1 MSGYRITLDTVRQ
14 TLRQGLGRESFIAGF
29 IRAVDENAA
38 CPTADITP
46 DGQLRYNPDFVVRY
60 VATEQDLFCLIL
72 HEILHPL
79 FGHFVHGT
87 GELENVGA
95 DFVINASVS
104 LLYSRPSGAG
114 SLFQKLYEPRGL
126 AGLLR
131 PESRMRDSRFARLYD
146 AFYAHTWSRSSASL
160 STGEVIQT
168 LKVLV
173 PREECSGLLLLGSH
187 SHRGGNG
194 AGAKSAP
201 RFAPDTLCRLAEDLR
216 RAVDVEGLK
225 RAGYGLDLH
234 ELFTEIL
241 KTHLSFRKALLQRFA
256 TQQKVDNFR
265 RLIHRPRASLS
276 PIPLHPSKRDL
287 VLLAA
292 GIAPFHYHNGVQAPA
307 EKRQGLAVY
316 LDVSG
321 SVNQHLPHII
331 GLLQGLKQD
340 LKSIFLFSNKVEEV
354 PFATL
359 LAGRIKTTYG
369 TDFDC
374 IAQSILDRGFDKAV
388 ILTDGYA
395 SMKPELAEALRKQRV
410 CTLTVL
416 FGGKMDCPEWAAF
429 GEVVQLQDVTT

>member
-1 MSGYRITLDTVRQ
+1 MSGYRITLGTMRQ
-14 TLRQGLGRESFIAGF
+14 TLRQGLGRESFVAGF
-29 IRAVDENAA
+29 ILSVDETPA

-46 DGQLRYNPDFVVRY
+46 DGHLRYNPNFVAQY
-60 VATEQDLFCLIL
+60 VSTEHDLFCLIL

-104 LLYSRPSGAG
+104 LLYSRPSGGG

-126 AGLLR
+126 PGLLR

-146 AFYAHTWSRSSASL
+146 AFYGRTWQRSAGSL

-173 PREECSGLLLLGSH
+173 PPEECAGLLLLGSH
-187 SHRGGNG
+187 GNTIAGHANG
-194 AGAKSAP
+194 AT
-201 RFAPDTLCRLAEDLR
+201 RFAPDTLCRIAEDLR
-216 RAVDVEGLK
+216 RAVDVDGLK

-234 ELFTEIL
+234 ELFVEIL
-241 KTHLSFRKALLQRFA
+241 KTHLSFRKALLQKFA
-256 TQQKVDNFR
+256 TQQKVDNFK

-292 GIAPFHYHNGVQAPA
+292 GIAPFHYHNRVQAPV
-307 EKRQGLAVY
+307 EQKQGQAIY

-321 SVNQHLPHII
+321 SVNQHLPEII
-331 GLLQGLKQD
+331 SLLQSLKHD

-359 LAGRIKTTYG
+359 LAGRVKTTYG

-395 SMKPELAEALRKQRV
+395 SMKPELTEALRRQRAR
-410 CTLTVL
+410 TLTVL
-416 FGGKMDCPEWAAF
+416 FGGKQECPEWAQF
-429 GEVVQLQDVTT
+429 GDVVQLEDVVT

>member
-1 MSGYRITLDTVRQ
+1 MSGYRVTLDTVRQ
-14 TLRQGLGRESFIAGF
+14 TLRQALGRESFVAGF
-29 IRAVDENAA
+29 IRTVDENPA

-46 DGQLRYNPDFVVRY
+46 DGHLRYNPDFVARY

-79 FGHFVHGT
+79 FGHFVHGA
-87 GELENVGA
+87 GELENLAA
-95 DFVINASVS
+95 DLVINASVS

-126 AGLLR
+126 PGLLR

-173 PREECSGLLLLGSH
+173 PPEECAGVLLLGSH
-187 SHRGGNG
+187 GRAS
-194 AGAKSAP
+194 AGRATGTS
-201 RFAPDTLCRLAEDLR
+201 RFAPDTLCRIAEDLR
-216 RAVDVEGLK
+216 RAVDVDGLK

-256 TQQKVDNFR
+256 TQQKVDNFK

-292 GIAPFHYHNGVQAPA
+292 GIAPFHYHNRVQAPL
-307 EKRQGLAVY
+307 EQKHGLAVY

-331 GLLQGLKQD
+331 GLLQSLKRD
-340 LKSIFLFSNKVEEV
+340 LKTLFLFSNKVEEV
-354 PFATL
+354 PFDTL
-359 LAGRIKTTYG
+359 LAGRVKTTYG

-395 SMKPELAEALRKQRV
+395 SLKPDTAEALRKQRV

-416 FGGKMDCPEWAAF
+416 FGGKQECSEWMAF
-429 GEVVQLQDVTT
+429 GEVVQLEDVVG